1 MQISLYEGPRA
12 LNYADYII
20 ITSGAIEGFSK
31 PTSVLT
37 GSARERLA
45 GRISMHAPCARRV
58 RAPTGSR
65 AAWQEAGLLRAPR
78 PARFAGARRR
88 PSPPSHEVLG
98 CIGRAHLE
106 QIFRGS
112 TALLRGSARSQELL
126 PASTAQM
133 EDDTEQGD
141 VKPHRSCYQKPCAM
155 PTAQGSGPFSSDP
168 GSPGWGAQGH
178 KAASA
183 APAQL
188 QPLHAASRASHWLLG
203 H

>member
-12 LNYADYII
+12 LNYTDYII

-106 QIFRGS
+106 QIFRGP

-133 EDDTEQGD
+133 EDDTEQGM
-141 VKPHRSCYQKPCAM
+141 SNL
-155 PTAQGSGPFSSDP
+155 TAPATKSPVQCPLLKVAVPFP
-168 GSPGWGAQGH
+168 RTRGAQDGGLRVT
-178 KAASA
+178 KQRQ
-183 APAQL
+183 QL
-188 QPLHAASRASHWLLG
+188 QHSCSPSMQPAEHPTG
-203 H
+203 F